1 MTKYRVMI
9 YHQAGQECITV
20 ETKIVATVGD
30 DSFEKSE
37 NKQVSTKEIMQ
48 KLNELLTLIDA
59 EVAPD
64 GSDPATYSRFVPAVE
79 EPPVIE
85 DSVAEEASFQ
95 S

>member
-64 GSDPATYSRFVPAVE
+64 GSDPATYSKFVPIA
-79 EPPVIE
+79 E